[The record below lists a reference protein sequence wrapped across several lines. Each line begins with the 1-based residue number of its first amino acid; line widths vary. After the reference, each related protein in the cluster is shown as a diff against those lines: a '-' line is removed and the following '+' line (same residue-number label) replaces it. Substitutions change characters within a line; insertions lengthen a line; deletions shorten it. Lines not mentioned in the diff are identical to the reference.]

1 MLAAMPL
8 SLIAG
13 PPNSGRTGA
22 ILERFR
28 ATASRDPVLVVP
40 TVDDVE
46 RFERELTSGGE
57 PVIGASVC
65 TFERLF
71 ALVAR
76 ATGAPA
82 GQALTP
88 TQRRRIAREA
98 VSRAELK
105 LLAASSRRPGFAVAL
120 DELISELQAALVD
133 PATLSECAAE
143 AGPYELEVAA
153 LYEAY
158 VAVRGDLGRHDQ
170 HSLAGAATAAL
181 RANPEAWGGRPVF
194 LYGFDD
200 LTVEQLELA
209 RELWATSRV
218 TIALPWEDREV
229 LTSARGA
236 LFAQLRDVEGVE
248 ITELRGEPKF
258 TSSGTLFELER
269 RFGKPG
275 AEGDLLANDG
285 GFALLASAGE
295 LAEAEA
301 VGAEVAR
308 LLDDGVPAGEIAIV
322 LRDPSS
328 AGPLFR
334 RVLSRFEIP
343 VAVQADVDVS
353 RTVTGTGLLALLEA
367 ALGRGRA
374 SDLLAYLRTPGIASP
389 RRVDWFERKV
399 LRGRMR
405 STEEAMAAW
414 EGDGDEGRNG
424 DEKRKLVAVEKLR
437 AASGAELL
445 REAGHQARWIAESA
459 VRREAAVAGL
469 DRALELRTGAEIE
482 LALEELAE
490 LDLPHSPAEVIAAV
504 AELQVPMWRGPTAG
518 RVRVISPYRARARR
532 VGHMFVASMQDGDF
546 PRRDT
551 GGPLLSDEAR
561 RGLALPP
568 RKQAE
573 VEDRYLFSVCLSRPK
588 RKLWLSWRSA
598 DDEGGATARSPFV
611 DEVRELLAPELP
623 EDLEERDEALAREAG
638 GRGLAESVFAAG
650 DAPSERE
657 LARAEA
663 VAGDGGLPDERLRPG
678 PLSLD
683 PVLERM
689 REMKLFGP
697 STLEKYAE
705 CPYRWFVDHELQPRR
720 IGPADEAL
728 HAGSVAHRVLEAL
741 YEEPPG
747 AQRRPNQAVLGQW
760 IQRAQE
766 LIAEL
771 GPELL
776 PRERPDT
783 AAALRRVEGLVVAFL
798 TDEAR
803 QPTPYEPAH
812 AEASFGDEESDEKP
826 ALQVAGGGLHGQIDR
841 IDLGPAGEALVQDYK
856 TGAKVDGGRGMLERG
871 KLQLQL
877 YMLAARELWEM
888 ELAGGLYRPLGGTS
902 KREPKGLLRKSVAED
917 LAGLDPRPGDHL
929 ADEDFEEALADAR
942 LRAEE
947 IIAQI
952 QRGDIGRRPIGG
964 SCPDYCT
971 YQPICR
977 RERGL
982 PEEEPYSAEEDD
994 E

>member
-1 MLAAMPL
+1 
-8 SLIAG
+8 
-13 PPNSGRTGA
+13 
-22 ILERFR
+22 
-28 ATASRDPVLVVP
+28 
-40 TVDDVE
+40 
-46 RFERELTSGGE
+46 
-57 PVIGASVC
+57 
-65 TFERLF
+65 
-71 ALVAR
+71 
-76 ATGAPA
+76 
-82 GQALTP
+82 
-88 TQRRRIAREA
+88 
-98 VSRAELK
+98 
-105 LLAASSRRPGFAVAL
+105 
-120 DELISELQAALVD
+120 
-133 PATLSECAAE
+133 
-143 AGPYELEVAA
+143 
-153 LYEAY
+153 
-158 VAVRGDLGRHDQ
+158 
-170 HSLAGAATAAL
+170 
-181 RANPEAWGGRPVF
+181 
-194 LYGFDD
+194 
-200 LTVEQLELA
+200 
-209 RELWATSRV
+209 
-218 TIALPWEDREV
+218 
-229 LTSARGA
+229 
-236 LFAQLRDVEGVE
+236 
-248 ITELRGEPKF
+248 
-258 TSSGTLFELER
+258 
-269 RFGKPG
+269 
-275 AEGDLLANDG
+275 
-285 GFALLASAGE
+285 
-295 LAEAEA
+295 
-301 VGAEVAR
+301 
-308 LLDDGVPAGEIAIV
+308 
-322 LRDPSS
+322 
-328 AGPLFR
+328 
-334 RVLSRFEIP
+334 
-343 VAVQADVDVS
+343 
-353 RTVTGTGLLALLEA
+353 
-367 ALGRGRA
+367 
-374 SDLLAYLRTPGIASP
+374 
-389 RRVDWFERKV
+389 
-399 LRGRMR
+399 
-405 STEEAMAAW
+405 
-414 EGDGDEGRNG
+414 
-424 DEKRKLVAVEKLR
+424 
-437 AASGAELL
+437 
-445 REAGHQARWIAESA
+445 
-459 VRREAAVAGL
+459 
-469 DRALELRTGAEIE
+469 
-482 LALEELAE
+482 
-490 LDLPHSPAEVIAAV
+490 
-504 AELQVPMWRGPTAG
+504 
-518 RVRVISPYRARARR
+518 
-532 VGHMFVASMQDGDF
+532 MQDGDF

-683 PVLERM
+683 PVLGRM

-747 AQRRPNQAVLGQW
+747 TQRRPSQAVLGQW

>member
-1 MLAAMPL
+1 MALN
-8 SLIAG
+8 LIVG

-22 ILERFR
+22 VLDAFR
-28 ATASRDPVLVVP
+28 AVAERDPVLVVP

-46 RFERELTSGGE
+46 RFEGELTGEGGS
-57 PVIGASVC
+57 VIGASVC
-65 TFERLF
+65 TFDRLF
-71 ALVAR
+71 AMVSR
-76 ATGAPA
+76 TTEATAGPA
-82 GQALTP
+82 LSD
-88 TQRRRIAREA
+88 TQRRRLAREA
-98 VSRAELK
+98 VARTELR
-105 LLAASSRRPGFAVAL
+105 LLRASSRQPGFAVAL
-120 DELISELQAALVD
+120 GELISELQAALVD
-133 PATLSECAAE
+133 PATLAERAAE
-143 AGPYELEVAA
+143 AGPYELEIAA

-158 VAVRGDLGRHDQ
+158 VAVRRELDRHDQ
-170 HSLAGAATAAL
+170 HSLAAAATAAL
-181 RANPEAWGGRPVF
+181 RAKPEAWGARPVF
-194 LYGFDD
+194 VYGFDD
-200 LTVEQLELA
+200 LTVEQLELV
-209 RELWATSRV
+209 RELWATSSV

-236 LFAQLRDVEGVE
+236 LFAQLRDAEGVE
-248 ITELRGEPKF
+248 ITELSAEPKF
-258 TSSGTLFELER
+258 TASQTLFELER
-269 RFGKPG
+269 RFGEP
-275 AEGDLLANDG
+275 AADGDLVTNDG
-285 GFALLASAGE
+285 GFALIASAGE
-295 LAEAEA
+295 LAETEA
-301 VGAEVAR
+301 VGAEAAR

-322 LRDPSS
+322 LRDPPSS
-328 AGPLFR
+328 GPLYR

-343 VAVQADVDVS
+343 VAVQADLDVS
-353 RTVTGTGLLALLEA
+353 RTVTGAGLLALLEA
-367 ALGRGRA
+367 AIGRGRA
-374 SDLLAYLRTPGIASP
+374 SDLLAYLRTPGMARP
-389 RRVDWFERKV
+389 RSVDWFERKV

-405 STEEAMAAW
+405 SADEALAAW
-414 EGDGDEGRNG
+414 EGAGEQGPNG

-445 REAGHQARWIAESA
+445 REAGRQARWIAESA
-459 VRREAAVAGL
+459 VRRAAAVAGP
-469 DRALELRTGAEIE
+469 DRALELRAGAEIE
-482 LALEELAE
+482 RALQELME
-490 LDLPHSPAEVIAAV
+490 LDLTHSPAEVIAAV
-504 AELQVPMWRGPTAG
+504 AELEVPMWRGPTAG
-518 RVRVISPYRARARR
+518 RVRLISPYRARARR

-573 VEDRYLFSVCLSRPK
+573 VEDRYLFSVCLSRAK
-588 RKLWLSWRSA
+588 KKLWLSWRSA

-611 DEVRELLAPELP
+611 DEVRALLAPELP

-638 GRGLAESVFAAG
+638 GRGLAESVFTAG
-650 DAPSERE
+650 EAPSERE

-663 VAGDGGLPDERLRPG
+663 VAGNGGLPIERLRPG

-683 PVLERM
+683 PVVERM
-689 REMKLFGP
+689 AAMKLFGP
-697 STLEKYAE
+697 STLERYAE

-728 HAGSVAHRVLEAL
+728 HAGSVAHQVLEAL

-747 AQRRPNQAVLGQW
+747 AERRPSQAVLGQW
-760 IQRAQE
+760 IDRAHE
-766 LIAEL
+766 LTAEL

-776 PRERPDT
+776 PKERPDT

-812 AEASFGDEESDEKP
+812 AEASFGDEDSDEKP
-826 ALQVAGGGLHGQIDR
+826 ALLLAGGGLHGQIDR
-841 IDLGPAGEALVQDYK
+841 IDLGPGGEALIQDYK

-917 LAGLDPRPGDHL
+917 LEGLDPRPGDQL
-929 ADEDFEEALADAR
+929 SDEDFNEALADAQG
-942 LRAEE
+942 RAEV
-947 IIAQI
+947 IIGQI

-994 E
+994 G